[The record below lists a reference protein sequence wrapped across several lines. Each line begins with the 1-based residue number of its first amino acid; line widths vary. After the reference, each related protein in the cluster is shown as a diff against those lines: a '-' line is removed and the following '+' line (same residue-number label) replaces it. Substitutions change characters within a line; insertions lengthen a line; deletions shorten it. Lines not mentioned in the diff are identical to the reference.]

1 MYIFQGIVSGFIA
14 TIIFDLF
21 NLALNFAYNIN
32 KPKWNFL
39 GRYFLGYKEGKYIRN
54 TLKDDDEVKNDS
66 VEVAETETPEIEVN
80 HVGSMID
87 NLDAGDNVAAQ
98 DAFKNALTDKIGQA
112 LDDKRMTVAN
122 DWLNAGDDLQATQD
136 AASLDK
142 VGVETET
149 TPEPVEIDQ
158 DQEVKQDEQ
167 PVVSE
172 V

>member
-1 MYIFQGIVSGFIA
+1 MSEE
-14 TIIFDLF
+14 
-21 NLALNFAYNIN
+21 NIN
-32 KPKWNFL
+32 
-39 GRYFLGYKEGKYIRN
+39 
-54 TLKDDDEVKNDS
+54 NDS
-66 VEVAETETPEIEVN
+66 VEAVETETPEVEIN

-136 AASLDK
+136 AAGLDQ
-142 VGVETET
+142 VEVETET

-158 DQEVKQDEQ
+158 DQEVEQDEQ